1 MNAHAEYL
9 VALDR
14 QLTPRSSF
22 DQALL
27 DFLALRPRSGADGMR
42 DGRRAAMVA
51 ALDNRATWIQIREW
65 RRGNVPAPKWA
76 TELLASKMLERRA
89 VLDRGIF
96 AALKNKTAGD

>member
-1 MNAHAEYL
+1 
-9 VALDR
+9 
-14 QLTPRSSF
+14 
-22 DQALL
+22 
-27 DFLALRPRSGADGMR
+27 
-42 DGRRAAMVA
+42 MVA